1 MNTQVGVRSTSWN
14 TAARTAAVW
23 HHHRMSADAPV
34 TPVTRGSFWR
44 RRTIDLL
51 LVASAGCTR
60 ARLR

>member
-1 MNTQVGVRSTSWN
+1 MERRGP
-14 TAARTAAVW
+14 AARVW
-23 HHHRMSADAPV
+23 QYLRMSADAPV

-60 ARLR
+60 ARFR

>member
-1 MNTQVGVRSTSWN
+1 MER
-14 TAARTAAVW
+14 RTAGEQAPAPLW
-23 HHHRMSADAPV
+23 QDRGMSTDAPV

-60 ARLR
+60 ARFR

>member
-1 MNTQVGVRSTSWN
+1 VERRTPEVPGATPVWQDRGMST
-14 TAARTAAVW
+14 
-23 HHHRMSADAPV
+23 DAPV

-44 RRTIDLL
+44 RRAIDLL

>member
-1 MNTQVGVRSTSWN
+1 MEH
-14 TAARTAAVW
+14 RTAEVPGAAALW
-23 HHHRMSADAPV
+23 QDHGMSADAPV

-44 RRTIDLL
+44 RRAIDLL